1 MKIAF
6 TGNRSVYNRIY
17 NQPHTYNKRAFVN
30 KSEKELTKQALH
42 CQKLAKTLTAKQ
54 LDKKKKKKGNLSNI
68 AYLPIFA
75 KLHFN

>member
-17 NQPHTYNKRAFVN
+17 NRPHTYNKRAFVN
-30 KSEKELTKQALH
+30 KSEKEPTKQALH

-54 LDKKKKKKGNLSNI
+54 LDKKKKKKEICLI
-68 AYLPIFA
+68 
-75 KLHFN
+75 